1 MTSASSVVA
10 WTHVANGT
18 NFKPERSLNAAPPS
32 KAHFHFMS
40 TSIRKRG
47 APLTSAPLPADE
59 PALIAGT
66 VCDEVPAADEIIDE
80 TPKKFPALKPG
91 WHPER
96 PPPELA
102 MAGTPIDDILKK
114 VLKWVLVLWGAAI
127 AYVYLYASGGL
138 GKPPFPPPL
147 EPLDEPLYASAELE
161 IAGRFPKAPVGVAVA
176 DDGRIF
182 AAFDGRSGSGDK
194 IGCFD
199 PRTGKYAPYP
209 SARHQHRPN
218 TPISLLIQNNVLHVL
233 DHGSHV
239 LASRAHIFRFNLT
252 SDAVMG
258 AVDLPQWYGARLAAL
273 TAVPNEADST
283 QGGTPP
289 ALEVL
294 MADSSLVL
302 GFPSLY
308 VTNTSMYRDSRK
320 LLFGHH
326 TLGFGQYTLHSNHGK
341 PLKWGIMGQFPYR
354 PAVSSLAVSDDGWLY
369 YASQS
374 DTTLHRIPLSV
385 VLDSKA
391 SKHEKAA
398 QIQTVATNK
407 PISGGMVYH
416 EGLIYIA
423 DQQTSAIRVFDPSAP
438 HILRTVVR
446 DSVLLS
452 WPEQLA
458 IKDGYLYIARSELDA
473 AMTGHKNKWHH
484 EGAEEL
490 PGLVVRLKL

>member
-1 MTSASSVVA
+1 
-10 WTHVANGT
+10 
-18 NFKPERSLNAAPPS
+18 
-32 KAHFHFMS
+32 MS
-40 TSIRKRG
+40 TGIRKRG
-47 APLTSAPLPADE
+47 APLASASASSPLDE
-59 PALIAGT
+59 PAPIADA
-66 VCDEVPAADEIIDE
+66 VRDEVPAADEVIDE
-80 TPKKFPALKPG
+80 VPKNFPALKPG
-91 WHPER
+91 DHPER

-102 MAGTPIDDILKK
+102 MAGIPIDHILKK
-114 VLKWVLVLWGAAI
+114 IGKWVVLLLGAVI
-127 AYVYLYASGGL
+127 AYVFFYASGGL
-138 GKPPFPPPL
+138 GKPAFPPPL
-147 EPLDEPLYASAELE
+147 EPFDEPLYASAELE

-199 PRTGKYAPYP
+199 PRTGTYSPYP
-209 SARHQHRPN
+209 NARHQHRPN
-218 TPISLLIQNNVLHVL
+218 TPISLLIKNNILHVL

-252 SDAVMG
+252 SDMVMP
-258 AVDLPQWYGARLAAL
+258 AIDLPQWYGARLTAL
-273 TAVPNEADST
+273 TAVPNEAASGQD
-283 QGGTPP
+283 GKPP

-294 MADSSLVL
+294 MADSSLVR
-302 GFPSLY
+302 GFPSIY
-308 VTNTSMYRDSRK
+308 ATNTSKYRDSRK
-320 LLFGHH
+320 LLSGHH
-326 TLGFGQYTLHSNHGK
+326 TLGSGQYTLHSGHGK
-341 PLKWGIMGQFPYR
+341 PLKWGIKGQFPYR

-391 SKHEKAA
+391 NKHDKAA
-398 QIQTVATNK
+398 EIQTVVTNK

-416 EGLIYIA
+416 DGLIYIA
-423 DQQTSAIRVFDPSAP
+423 DQQTSAIRVFDQSAP

-446 DSVLLS
+446 DPVLLS

-458 IKDGYLYIARSELDA
+458 IKDGYLYVARSELDA